1 MYTKVSDMKKL
12 LALLEKLKF
21 TKTQMIA
28 LGFLCP
34 ILVGALLLMLPIS
47 SADGTVTPFID
58 SLFMSATSVCVTGL
72 VTVPV
77 YLHWSLFGKVVILI
91 LIQLGGLGVVA
102 IMTMLLIA
110 IGKRITLKERMLIQE
125 AYNLDTLAGMVKMI
139 IRIVKGTFIVE
150 TAGAVCFAFVFV
162 PQYGFLRGVFYSV
175 FHSVSAFCN
184 AGIDLIGIDSFVPYV
199 SNPIVNLTTMLLIVS
214 GGIGFTVW
222 WDLIRVGKDAKTGEI
237 APRQM
242 WSRLMLHSKLAVSVT
257 LLLIFVPAVLYFIFE
272 YHNPQTL
279 GELGTGS
286 KLMASLFQSVTTRTA
301 GFCTIP
307 QGELKDSSTLLTL
320 ILMFVGGSPAGTAGG
335 VKTTTVAMILMSVMC
350 FVRGKRDTEMFGRRV
365 PADNVRTG
373 LAVLTISL
381 LVVFTN
387 IMLLLLTDG
396 AEFRD
401 TIFEVVT
408 AIGTVGLSRG
418 LTPDL
423 TFWGKLIIIV
433 TMYIGRIGPITMV
446 LAFGVRRQTKGD
458 NRELPEK
465 RILVG

>member
-1 MYTKVSDMKKL
+1 
-12 LALLEKLKF
+12 
-21 TKTQMIA
+21 
-28 LGFLCP
+28 
-34 ILVGALLLMLPIS
+34 
-47 SADGTVTPFID
+47 
-58 SLFMSATSVCVTGL
+58 
-72 VTVPV
+72 
-77 YLHWSLFGKVVILI
+77 
-91 LIQLGGLGVVA
+91 
-102 IMTMLLIA
+102 
-110 IGKRITLKERMLIQE
+110 
-125 AYNLDTLAGMVKMI
+125 
-139 IRIVKGTFIVE
+139 
-150 TAGAVCFAFVFV
+150 
-162 PQYGFLRGVFYSV
+162 
-175 FHSVSAFCN
+175 
-184 AGIDLIGIDSFVPYV
+184 
-199 SNPIVNLTTMLLIVS
+199 
-214 GGIGFTVW
+214 
-222 WDLIRVGKDAKTGEI
+222 
-237 APRQM
+237 
-242 WSRLMLHSKLAVSVT
+242 
-257 LLLIFVPAVLYFIFE
+257 
-272 YHNPQTL
+272 
-279 GELGTGS
+279 
-286 KLMASLFQSVTTRTA
+286 MASLFQSVTTRTA

-350 FVRGKRDTEMFGRRV
+350 FVKGKRDTEMFGRRV